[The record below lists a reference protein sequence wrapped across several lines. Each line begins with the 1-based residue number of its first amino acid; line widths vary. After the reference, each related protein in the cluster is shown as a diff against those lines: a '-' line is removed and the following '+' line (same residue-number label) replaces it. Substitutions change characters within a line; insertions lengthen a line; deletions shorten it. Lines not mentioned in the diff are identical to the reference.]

1 MGWRME
7 GLELGDVIG
16 KETDQVATTV
26 LQARRQNSLCWG
38 TRPEKTGLY
47 SRGICHKEQV
57 EQDPE
62 WKNNNRWQVCDL
74 GQCIKQIIRNSLKNK
89 LSTQMLTENLH

>member
-26 LQARRQNSLCWG
+26 LQARRQNSLC
-38 TRPEKTGLY
+38 
-47 SRGICHKEQV
+47 
-57 EQDPE
+57 
-62 WKNNNRWQVCDL
+62 
-74 GQCIKQIIRNSLKNK
+74 
-89 LSTQMLTENLH
+89 